1 MNIKILDCTLR
12 DGGYINNWEFGD
24 KNIQKVIKSLIDSNI
39 EIIECG
45 FLDKNIDK
53 EQDSTRFKTINHLNT
68 LLKDIELK
76 QNQLLVAM
84 IEYTKYDLNSLPVV
98 TKDSKI
104 TGIRFSFRKSD
115 FKEALEEMKII
126 LDKGYKLF
134 VQPISTDSYSEE
146 DLNYLINKVNKLNTY
161 ALYIVDTQ
169 GSIFPEN
176 FKNLFEKFV
185 SKMSSNIKL
194 GFHSHNNM
202 QLSYAKAIVLI
213 NTAKE
218 KKIIIDN

>member
-1 MNIKILDCTLR
+1 MNKIQILDCTLR
-12 DGGYINNWEFGD
+12 DGGYINNWEFGN
-24 KNIQKVIKSLIDSNI
+24 KNILKVIEKLISSNI

-45 FLDKNIDK
+45 FLDSNIDK
-53 EQDSTRFKTINHLNT
+53 EQDTTRFKNIDILNNLLQNINPNS
-68 LLKDIELK
+68 
-76 QNQLLVAM
+76 NQLLVAM
-84 IEYTKYDLNSLPVV
+84 IDYNKYDLKSLPVV

-104 TGIRFSFRKSD
+104 TGLRVAFRKSN
-115 FKEALEEMKII
+115 FKEALEDMKII
-126 LDKGYKLF
+126 IEKGYKLF

-185 SKMSSNIKL
+185 SKMSSKFL
-194 GFHSHNNM
+194 
-202 QLSYAKAIVLI
+202 YR
-213 NTAKE
+213 
-218 KKIIIDN
+218 